1 MLQLLARY
9 KGIVVVGVLLLM
21 PLVLLYAQTKRPEAR
36 GPVVG
41 VMVDVAAAMERGLLW
56 VTGGLLDGIEHY
68 ATSVTAWD
76 ELMRLRRERGQ
87 ALGWWAR
94 AEELARE
101 NEELR
106 ALARAVEPI
115 DGPRPIAARVVART
129 GAPVSNLITV
139 DVGSADGVRR
149 GDGVID
155 KSGVVGLVLSVGR
168 RASDVLLVTNSRS
181 AIDVV
186 VQRSRARGIL
196 RGTGSDERY
205 VARVEDFD
213 RMRDVKPG
221 DSIVT
226 SGLGARFPPGLLV
239 GTVLETTAPENSLYL
254 EADIRPAASLDRVE
268 HVLVLIQRP
277 PPRAARLGE
286 EQDDDE
292 VDAGPAADGGP
303 AAPRPRA
310 AVTPSPRGVDAGIVA
325 STGAGADGGAA
336 AVALPDAGVAPAVGP
351 VPLVAPPAPSTA
363 APPGPP
369 PERPAGRDGG
379 SP

>member
-41 VMVDVAAAMERGLLW
+41 VVVDVAAAMERGLLW

-76 ELMRLRRERGQ
+76 ELMRLRRERGK

-115 DGPRPIAARVVART
+115 DGPRPIAARVIART

-155 KSGVVGLVLSVGR
+155 KAGVVGLVLSVGR

-213 RMRDVKPG
+213 RLRDVKPG
-221 DSIVT
+221 DSVVT

-239 GTVLETTAPENSLYL
+239 GTVLETSAPENSLYL
-254 EADIRPAASLDRVE
+254 EADIRPAASFDRVE
-268 HVLVLIQRP
+268 HVMVLIQRP

-286 EQDDDE
+286 ELLDDE
-292 VDAGPAADGGP
+292 VDAGPAPDGGP
-303 AAPRPRA
+303 VPPRPRA
-310 AVTPSPRGVDAGIVA
+310 AAAPVPRGVDAGPA
-325 STGAGADGGAA
+325 SAPGPLA
-336 AVALPDAGVAPAVGP
+336 DAGMAASVAPVVVDAGPTSAPPTAPAV
-351 VPLVAPPAPSTA
+351 PPAGPSTV
-363 APPGPP
+363 PPP
-369 PERPAGRDGG
+369 PERAASRDGG
-379 SP
+379 TQ

>member
-221 DSIVT
+221 DPIVT

-303 AAPRPRA
+303 APRPRA
-310 AVTPSPRGVDAGIVA
+310 AVAPSPRGVDAGIVA
-325 STGAGADGGAA
+325 TTGAGADGGAA
-336 AVALPDAGVAPAVGP
+336 AVALPDAGVAAAVGQA
-351 VPLVAPPAPSTA
+351 PLAAPPAPSTA
-363 APPGPP
+363 AAPGPP
-369 PERPAGRDGG
+369 PERPTGRDGG